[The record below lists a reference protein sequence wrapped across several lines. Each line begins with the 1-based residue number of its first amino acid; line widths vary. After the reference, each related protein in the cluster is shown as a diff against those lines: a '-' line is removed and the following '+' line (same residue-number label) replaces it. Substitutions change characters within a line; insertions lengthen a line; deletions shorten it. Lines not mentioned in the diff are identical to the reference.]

1 MSPEKEPLPKLEYHP
16 VTPERWA
23 DLERLFGEHGAD
35 SGCWCMWWRLTRAQ
49 FAKQAGEKNRLALKS
64 IVDSGEVP
72 GLLAYAHGEPVAW
85 CSLGPRENYGSLER
99 SRALKRVDD
108 KPVWSIVCFFMAK
121 PFRGRG
127 LMAPFLTAAV
137 EYARKQGARIVE
149 GYPVEPQ
156 KRLSASSGY
165 MGVVSAYRKAGFVE
179 VMQTAARRPIMRHF
193 MEGQQRAARPRPRD
207 T

>member
-1 MSPEKEPLPKLEYHP
+1 MSPEKQPLPKLEYHP

-23 DLERLFGEHGAD
+23 DLERLFGKHGAGG
-35 SGCWCMWWRLTRAQ
+35 GCWCMWWRLTRSQ
-49 FAKQAGEKNRLALKS
+49 FYAGAGEKNKRALKA

-72 GLLAYAHGEPVAW
+72 GLLAYANGEPVAW

-99 SRALKRVDD
+99 SRTLTRIDER
-108 KPVWSIVCFFMAK
+108 PVWSIVCFFVAR

-127 LMAPFLTAAV
+127 LMASFLGAAV

-156 KRLSASSGY
+156 ERLAPVSGY
-165 MGVVSAYRKAGFVE
+165 MGVAPAYRKAGFVE
-179 VMQTAARRPIMRHF
+179 VARARAGRPIMRYF
-193 MEGQQRAARPRPRD
+193 IQGK
-207 T
+207 